1 MVRLTSW
8 PLFSKL
14 PYHVS
19 SPIREKGGGLRKRAA
34 DIDIPSPGR
43 FFAAVELKALLAF
56 LVTNYDFKLADGDA
70 RPPTFYFADAVIPDP
85 SAELMFRKRGDIG
98 VKL

>member
-1 MVRLTSW
+1 MVRQTSW

-19 SPIREKGGGLRKRAA
+19 SPTRGKGGLRKRVA
-34 DIDIPSPGR
+34 DIDTPSPGR

-56 LVTNYDFKLADGDA
+56 LVTNYDFKLADGNV

-85 SAELMFRKRGDIG
+85 SAELMFRKRRNNG